1 VAEAT
6 KYRCETCKPLPPDS
20 ETPLAVTRCHSKQT
34 TSRLLL
40 VACFGIAA
48 CSLPGCALTSSGTVA
63 RLLNREPEFQTPR
76 QMVPVW
82 SDTVLHQSGEPATR
96 GVGGRIMFYGI
107 DKHKAVRP
115 QGTLVVYAWDD
126 SQGMQERSPDRKFVF
141 PAEDLQRHY
150 SQSRLGHSYSFWLPW
165 DAAGGQLTHLT
176 LITRFVS
183 TDGAELTSA
192 PAHVVLPGPGDG
204 VPFYQSLAKSRRLQQ
219 VELATDESEVP
230 TQPIGRLPGPRA
242 AQRET
247 LVIPVNPDFLTRQ
260 AASSSDEGPVPLPP
274 KPPLSA
280 PRAISDREVRPAA
293 YATEAGHSDQSSA
306 DSEPTESPAPTTAAA
321 RFSGDPRRTAPLRGQ
336 WPTALPATPRQTF
349 RRSAD
354 TP

>member
-1 VAEAT
+1 VN
-6 KYRCETCKPLPPDS
+6 R
-20 ETPLAVTRCHSKQT
+20 RHSKQST
-34 TSRLLL
+34 CRLVIL
-40 VACFGIAA
+40 ACVCMAV
-48 CSLPGCALTSSGTVA
+48 CSLPGCALTNSATMA
-63 RLLNREPEFQTPR
+63 KLLNREPEFQTPR

-96 GVGGRIMFYGI
+96 GVGGRIMFYGV

-141 PAEDLQRHY
+141 PAEDLPRHY

-176 LITRFVS
+176 LITRFIS

-204 VPFYQSLAKSRRLQQ
+204 IPFYQSLAKARRLQTYESGQ
-219 VELATDESEVP
+219 SGAEDLQDAAELAADDSAEPPRTRGHV
-230 TQPIGRLPGPRA
+230 PGPRA
-242 AQRET
+242 AQRQT
-247 LVIPVNPDFLTRQ
+247 LVIPVNPEFLTRQ
-260 AASSSDEGPVPLPP
+260 TGTFAEQSFTEFPPMPPTPPQNAPLP
-274 KPPLSA
+274 
-280 PRAISDREVRPAA
+280 ISDRAVTPAA
-293 YATEAGHSDQSSA
+293 YETEAEHSDQSSA
-306 DSEPTESPAPTTAAA
+306 GSAPTESPVPKAGAV
-321 RFSGDPRRTAPLRGQ
+321 RSFSDPRRTAPLRGQ